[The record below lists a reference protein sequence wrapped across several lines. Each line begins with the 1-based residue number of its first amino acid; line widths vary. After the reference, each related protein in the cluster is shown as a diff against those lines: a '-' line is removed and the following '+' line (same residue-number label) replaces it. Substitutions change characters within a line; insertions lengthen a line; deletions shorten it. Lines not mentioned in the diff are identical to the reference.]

1 MAIGSNPMYGSNT
14 YDNIIK
20 EIANQDTDIKALDVP
35 QAGIADHAAPAAYAV
50 PTAAGAVAVLSEA
63 ADDLDT
69 TCAALLVLR
78 DEVATLVTKVSAII
92 SALEDAGVLVNS
104 D

>member
-1 MAIGSNPMYGSNT
+1 MAIGNNPMYGSNT

-35 QAGIADHAAPAAYAV
+35 QAGIADHAAPTAYSAATMAN
-50 PTAAGAVAVLSEA
+50 PVAKAEGEA
-63 ADDLDT
+63 MSL
-69 TCAALLVLR
+69 ALATLR